1 MLSKS
6 VFGNCEHRCDFG
18 SASKEKS
25 NEVILFVRYLYLMQ
39 GIPSVWVARAIDKLF
54 SRSAVDNSADLDVTN
69 LYVEWY
75 ALKKSKTFKQKH
87 PIYGDLERAQLIG
100 KKVKRKVNYY
110 NGTIDLPSS
119 RILAVFSPDE
129 YVTKG
134 TTTKKNK
141 LGAASNFSVDDVQQ
155 AVTFAVMRAPY
166 MALLR
171 QKQLDDVADR
181 D

>member
-1 MLSKS
+1 M
-6 VFGNCEHRCDFG
+6 
-18 SASKEKS
+18 
-25 NEVILFVRYLYLMQ
+25 MQ
-39 GIPSVWVARAIDKLF
+39 GIPSVWVARAIDKSF
-54 SRSAVDNSADLDVTN
+54 TRSAVDNSADLDVTN

-75 ALKKSKTFKQKH
+75 ALKRSKTFKQKH
-87 PIYGDLERAQLIG
+87 PIYGDLERAEMIG
-100 KKVKRKVNYY
+100 KKAKGKVNYY
-110 NGTIDLPSS
+110 NGTIDLPS
-119 RILAVFSPDE
+119 RNILAVFPPDD

-134 TTTKKNK
+134 TAAKKNK

-166 MALLR
+166 LALLR

>member
-25 NEVILFVRYLYLMQ
+25 NEVILFVRYLDLMQ
-39 GIPSVWVARAIDKLF
+39 GIPSVWVARAIDNF
-54 SRSAVDNSADLDVTN
+54 FTRSAVDNSAELDVTKLN
-69 LYVEWY
+69 VQWY

-87 PIYGDLERAQLIG
+87 PIYGDLERAQLSG
-100 KKVKRKVNYY
+100 KKVKKKVKYY
-110 NGTIDLPSS
+110 DGTIDIHSS
-119 RILAVFSPDE
+119 RILAVFPPDD

-134 TTTKKNK
+134 TAAKNNK
-141 LGAASNFSVDDVQQ
+141 RGAASNFSVDDVEQ

-166 MALLR
+166 MAFLR
-171 QKQLDDVADR
+171 QKQLDDVTDR